1 MFPNNQEFALK
12 VIPVSEPPT
21 TLFTEAS
28 VVVSALPASQKRS
41 DVRTVSAKKKIPQYD
56 PAGGDAAAPL

>member
-12 VIPVSEPPT
+12 VIPVSDPPIE
-21 TLFTEAS
+21 LFIDAATVAPS
-28 VVVSALPASQKRS
+28 SQKVK
-41 DVRTVSAKKKIPQYD
+41 DVNTVSAKKKMPQYD

>member
-28 VVVSALPASQKRS
+28 VVTSARPASQNRS
-41 DVRTVSAKKKIPQYD
+41 DVNTVSAKKKMPQYD
-56 PAGGDAAAPL
+56 PAGGEADAPL